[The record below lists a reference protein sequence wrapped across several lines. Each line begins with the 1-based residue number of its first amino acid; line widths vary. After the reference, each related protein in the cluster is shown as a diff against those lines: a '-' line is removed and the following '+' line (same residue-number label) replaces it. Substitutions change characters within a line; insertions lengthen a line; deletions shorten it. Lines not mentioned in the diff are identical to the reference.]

1 MSVSVCINKYKFY
14 IDNNNNEKYFELN
27 DSKSLKNNI
36 NNINNNNNKISE
48 EFDDESF
55 QFNLINENIN
65 FNDYNLIDL
74 KCSKIFENLTKNNL
88 IKIIFDDINNLENNN
103 NNLENNN
110 NNLENNNNNNFKFM
124 LINVYDIIPN
134 IINDNE
140 IKNNNENI
148 NIIFNSN
155 FYFLKKDLNENINLI
170 YKLLDIKNT
179 NELEIY
185 ENNLYNFYYKFL
197 YIKNEDTSIDNILTE
212 NYIKIPLNQNEK
224 LYQKISTNYF
234 INNNMNKILYDL
246 IYKHNKSIT
255 KKNIMIYEIKNI
267 LKQKNNLIE
276 NYNYNKTIDEYFNNI
291 FCNFYE
297 NLNKIKNKINV
308 DLLEN
313 EIKNFGLN
321 KSFLLFC
328 VPFIENEVIKN
339 LIIIYIFVKI
349 IRKLIFYNFGI
360 DFYMRIGIF
369 DRSKKSNDLYQNDSN
384 KRNNIIE
391 IQKMRI
397 FNIIKSI
404 FENKNIYLIQFFNEY
419 ISFFIYIQY
428 LKWNKIDNDFE
439 IQFFE
444 KYDDFKYENLL
455 NLFIFTSI
463 NNPSLF
469 LNVFEKK
476 LNIKI
481 NKDIKYNSKEN
492 LKDFLNNLKK
502 DDIIIN
508 GPKIM
513 YNKKNVNYSN
523 YIINSIKN
531 YENDYLDKNKR
542 IETKK
547 SFKNVFNKD
556 ESLKTNENINHSNK
570 NSLNNSEIEKSDI
583 IENNDEINI
592 NE

>member
-1 MSVSVCINKYKFY
+1 
-14 IDNNNNEKYFELN
+14 
-27 DSKSLKNNI
+27 
-36 NNINNNNNKISE
+36 
-48 EFDDESF
+48 
-55 QFNLINENIN
+55 
-65 FNDYNLIDL
+65 
-74 KCSKIFENLTKNNL
+74 
-88 IKIIFDDINNLENNN
+88 
-103 NNLENNN
+103 
-110 NNLENNNNNNFKFM
+110 M

-134 IINDNE
+134 IINENE

-328 VPFIENEVIKN
+328 LPFIENEVIKN

-428 LKWNKIDNDFE
+428 LKWKKIDNDFE

-455 NLFIFTSI
+455 NLFISTSI

>member
-1 MSVSVCINKYKFY
+1 
-14 IDNNNNEKYFELN
+14 
-27 DSKSLKNNI
+27 
-36 NNINNNNNKISE
+36 
-48 EFDDESF
+48 
-55 QFNLINENIN
+55 
-65 FNDYNLIDL
+65 
-74 KCSKIFENLTKNNL
+74 
-88 IKIIFDDINNLENNN
+88 
-103 NNLENNN
+103 
-110 NNLENNNNNNFKFM
+110 
-124 LINVYDIIPN
+124 
-134 IINDNE
+134 
-140 IKNNNENI
+140 
-148 NIIFNSN
+148 
-155 FYFLKKDLNENINLI
+155 
-170 YKLLDIKNT
+170 
-179 NELEIY
+179 
-185 ENNLYNFYYKFL
+185 
-197 YIKNEDTSIDNILTE
+197 
-212 NYIKIPLNQNEK
+212 
-224 LYQKISTNYF
+224 
-234 INNNMNKILYDL
+234 MNKILYDL

-276 NYNYNKTIDEYFNNI
+276 NYNYNKTINEYYNNI

-328 VPFIENEVIKN
+328 LPFIENEVIKN

-428 LKWNKIDNDFE
+428 LKWKKIDNDFE

-444 KYDDFKYENLL
+444 KYDEFKYENLL
-455 NLFIFTSI
+455 NLFILTSM

-481 NKDIKYNSKEN
+481 NKDIKYISKEN
-492 LKDFLNNLKK
+492 LKTFLNNLKK

-513 YNKKNVNYSN
+513 YNKKNDIYSN

-547 SFKNVFNKD
+547 SFKNVFKKD

-570 NSLNNSEIEKSDI
+570 NSLNNSEIEKSEI

>member
-1 MSVSVCINKYKFY
+1 
-14 IDNNNNEKYFELN
+14 
-27 DSKSLKNNI
+27 
-36 NNINNNNNKISE
+36 
-48 EFDDESF
+48 
-55 QFNLINENIN
+55 
-65 FNDYNLIDL
+65 
-74 KCSKIFENLTKNNL
+74 
-88 IKIIFDDINNLENNN
+88 
-103 NNLENNN
+103 
-110 NNLENNNNNNFKFM
+110 
-124 LINVYDIIPN
+124 
-134 IINDNE
+134 
-140 IKNNNENI
+140 
-148 NIIFNSN
+148 
-155 FYFLKKDLNENINLI
+155 
-170 YKLLDIKNT
+170 
-179 NELEIY
+179 
-185 ENNLYNFYYKFL
+185 
-197 YIKNEDTSIDNILTE
+197 
-212 NYIKIPLNQNEK
+212 
-224 LYQKISTNYF
+224 
-234 INNNMNKILYDL
+234 
-246 IYKHNKSIT
+246 
-255 KKNIMIYEIKNI
+255 MIYEIKNI

-419 ISFFIYIQY
+419 LSFFIYIQY
-428 LKWNKIDNDFE
+428 LKWKKIDNDFE
-439 IQFFE
+439 LQFFE
-444 KYDDFKYENLL
+444 NFDEFKYENLL
-455 NLFIFTSI
+455 NLFKLTSI
-463 NNPSLF
+463 NNPTLF

-481 NKDIKYNSKEN
+481 KYNSKSN
-492 LKDFLNNLKK
+492 LKDFLNNFKK

-513 YNKKNVNYSN
+513 YNKKNATYSN

-531 YENDYLDKNKR
+531 YENIYLDINKR
-542 IETKK
+542 LETKK

-556 ESLKTNENINHSNK
+556 ESLKTNENINNSNK
-570 NSLNNSEIEKSDI
+570 NSLNKSEIEKSDNVI
-583 IENNDEINI
+583 NNDDDINI